1 MTLSQFD
8 NMSQNI
14 YSHLTAIERDKPSFP
29 LRFLLERSLLNGN
42 VLDYGCGFGQ
52 DVEYLNKK
60 GIKAVG
66 FDPHYFPNVPNE
78 KFDVIVC
85 FYVLNV
91 LFEEEQN
98 EVLMQISSLLK
109 PNGKAYFAVR
119 RDIKNDGFRTHYVHK
134 KPTYQCQVNLPF
146 KSIFKNENAEFYEYQ
161 PYNQLE
167 FKASTCPFCKPKPTF
182 KLIAESRF
190 CYAISSPYPE
200 SEGHTLILP
209 KRHVESYF
217 DLSFDEQIDAWQ
229 LVNHCKGK
237 LEKVYH
243 PKGYQIETKIGE
255 SAKQRVKHA
264 KIHLRI
270 FC

>member
-29 LRFLLERSLLNGN
+29 LRFLLERNLLNGK
-42 VLDYGCGFGQ
+42 VLDYGCGLGK
-52 DVEYLNKK
+52 DVTFLNEK
-60 GIKAVG
+60 GINAVG
-66 FDPHYFPNVPNE
+66 FDPHYFPNLPDE
-78 KFDVIVC
+78 KFDVIIC

-109 PNGKAYFAVR
+109 PTGKAYFAVR

-134 KPTYQCQVNLPF
+134 KPTYQCQVSLPF
-146 KSIFKNENAEFYEYQ
+146 KSIFRSENAEFYEYR
-161 PYNQLE
+161 PYNQLQFE
-167 FKASTCPFCKPKPTF
+167 ASTCPFCKPKSTLR
-182 KLIAESRF
+182 LIAESRH
-190 CYAISSPYPE
+190 CYATLSPYPE

-217 DLSFDEQIDAWQ
+217 DLLFNEQKDAWQ
-229 LVNHCKGK
+229 LVNYCKVK
-237 LEKVYH
+237 LEKLYH

-264 KIHLRI
+264 KIHLHL
-270 FC
+270 FF